1 MNDEGCGWAPGP
13 GARWR
18 TLAGSCGTRSSPRAP
33 PSSRHDASTLDGAVA
48 AVASPLANGSR
59 EEEELGR
66 KRRKRRIEYRAG
78 FSVASQV
85 VAVGSS
91 SRGARK

>member
-33 PSSRHDASTLDGAVA
+33 SPLDMMRARLRAVA
-48 AVASPLANGSR
+48 AVASPMANGSR

-66 KRRKRRIEYRAG
+66 ERRKRRIEYRAG

-91 SRGARK
+91 LTNG